1 MIKYPCLVLDHDD
14 TVVQSEATIN
24 YPFFCSILERFRP
37 GQTMTL
43 AEYTHDCFYLGF
55 ADMCRKR
62 FSFTEG
68 ELADEYQQWLS
79 YVRTHI
85 PPFYAGMESVIHRQR
100 ELGGLVCVV
109 SHSSTE
115 NITRDYQVHFGVQPD
130 AIYSWDLPKELRK
143 PSIYPLQDIMRH
155 YGFTPNELLVV
166 DDMKS
171 GYDMAHQAGV
181 KIGFA
186 AWSRTGFPDISEQMR
201 TLCDF
206 SFATPAELA
215 QFLFDS
221 IDRCAIISEETDVRR

>member
-1 MIKYPCLVLDHDD
+1 MLKYPCLVLDHDD
-14 TVVQSEATIN
+14 TVVQSESTIN
-24 YPFFCSILERFRP
+24 YPFFCYILEKFRP

-43 AEYTHDCFYLGF
+43 AEYTHDCFHLGF

-68 ELADEYQQWLS
+68 ELVDEFQQWLA

-85 PPFYAGMESVIHRQR
+85 PPPYDGMKSVIHRQR

-115 NITRDYQVHFGVQPD
+115 NITRDYQIHFGVQPD
-130 AIYSWDLPKELRK
+130 AIYSWDLPEELRK
-143 PSIYPLQDIMRH
+143 PSTYPLRDIMRR
-155 YGFTPNELLVV
+155 YGLSPNALLVV
-166 DDMKS
+166 DDMKP

-206 SFATPAELA
+206 SFATPAKLA
-215 QFLFDS
+215 QFLFD
-221 IDRCAIISEETDVRR
+221 